1 MTKENGNY
9 ADLYYCNVYHN
20 CHGGFDT
27 VQYCANGL
35 VWRQDSNV
43 GGTCDWTSNSKIVNG
58 VDCGVKKMY
67 LNFYNLVLFT
77 IFNQNLYLN
86 RFLID
91 KQSQVDI
98 MATLR
103 SDFCITRGEGL
114 FAHTKYCDLYIHC
127 TAQAVAITMECA
139 RKLIF

>member
-1 MTKENGNY
+1 MLK
-9 ADLYYCNVYHN
+9 
-20 CHGGFDT
+20 
-27 VQYCANGL
+27 L
-35 VWRQDSNV
+35 VIF
-43 GGTCDWTSNSKIVNG
+43 CPKTS
-58 VDCGVKKMY
+58 
-67 LNFYNLVLFT
+67 
-77 IFNQNLYLN
+77 
-86 RFLID
+86 FLID

-139 RKLIF
+139 RKLLTTGRSRLGKVRFTEMSFYHH

>member
-1 MTKENGNY
+1 MCILT
-9 ADLYYCNVYHN
+9 
-20 CHGGFDT
+20 F
-27 VQYCANGL
+27 
-35 VWRQDSNV
+35 VW
-43 GGTCDWTSNSKIVNG
+43 
-58 VDCGVKKMY
+58 
-67 LNFYNLVLFT
+67 LNWS
-77 IFNQNLYLN
+77 
-86 RFLID
+86 FLID

-139 RKLIF
+139 RNIHYFFNLKWKKKQQHL

>member
-1 MTKENGNY
+1 M
-9 ADLYYCNVYHN
+9 
-20 CHGGFDT
+20 
-27 VQYCANGL
+27 
-35 VWRQDSNV
+35 
-43 GGTCDWTSNSKIVNG
+43 I
-58 VDCGVKKMY
+58 
-67 LNFYNLVLFT
+67 NFF
-77 IFNQNLYLN
+77 FLN

-127 TAQAVAITMECA
+127 TAQAVAITMESACKVISSSTA
-139 RKLIF
+139 MVLHSTK

>member
-1 MTKENGNY
+1 MRKQK
-9 ADLYYCNVYHN
+9 NVRKLN
-20 CHGGFDT
+20 KF
-27 VQYCANGL
+27 L
-35 VWRQDSNV
+35 
-43 GGTCDWTSNSKIVNG
+43 
-58 VDCGVKKMY
+58 KK
-67 LNFYNLVLFT
+67 FT
-77 IFNQNLYLN
+77 ILFIQALLK

-127 TAQAVAITMECA
+127 TAQAVAITMECS
-139 RKLIF
+139 RIIKI

>member
-1 MTKENGNY
+1 MTGGDGKGRVTKFCMTKENGNY

-43 GGTCDWTSNSKIVNG
+43 GGTCDWPSNSKIVNG

-67 LNFYNLVLFT
+67 LNFY
-77 IFNQNLYLN
+77 
-86 RFLID
+86 LIIRKISIWWHYD
-91 KQSQVDI
+91 K
-98 MATLR
+98 
-103 SDFCITRGEGL
+103 
-114 FAHTKYCDLYIHC
+114 
-127 TAQAVAITMECA
+127 
-139 RKLIF
+139 